1 MTGRVPS
8 PHKIVRRA
16 TLGGLGAARP
26 RQDRSSATRQALVG
40 VARELFATQGFVG
53 TSLDEIVA
61 GAEVT
66 KGALYHHFRGKQ
78 DLYAAVVTAVEDDAR
93 ERVRARVADVVDPWE
108 RALVGLREFLAVVRT
123 EEYRRIVILEG
134 PAVLGY
140 ERFREQEES
149 STFGLV
155 SDIVG
160 GLLAPYDLPDST
172 LTAFTRL
179 FLGAVSATGSSVS
192 LAADPQQ
199 ASDDAEGAIVL
210 VLAGIRSLLDSAEQA
225 PTAADLAPG
234 LAEGGSG
241 SLRG

>member
-8 PHKIVRRA
+8 PQQVVRRA
-16 TLGGLGAARP
+16 TSLGSARP
-26 RQDRSSATRQALVG
+26 RHDRSTATKHALVG
-40 VARELFATQGFVG
+40 VARDKFATQGFVG

-61 GAEVT
+61 GADVT
-66 KGALYHHFRGKQ
+66 KGALYHHFHGKQ
-78 DLYAAVVTAVEDDAR
+78 DLYAAVVAVVEDEAR
-93 ERVRARVADVVDPWE
+93 ERIRARVADVVDPWE

-140 ERFREQEES
+140 ERFREQEEG

-155 SDIVG
+155 SDIVA

-210 VLAGIRSLLDSAEQA
+210 VLAGIRSLLDSADHA

-234 LAEGGSG
+234 LADRD
-241 SLRG
+241 RG

>member
-8 PHKIVRRA
+8 PQQVVRRA
-16 TLGGLGAARP
+16 TALGTARP
-26 RQDRSSATRQALVG
+26 RPDRSSATKHALVR
-40 VARELFATQGFVG
+40 VAREKFATQGFVG

-78 DLYAAVVTAVEDDAR
+78 DLYAAVVNEVEDGAR
-93 ERVRARVADVVDPWE
+93 ERIRTGVADVVDPWE

-155 SDIVG
+155 SDIVA
-160 GLLAPYDLPDST
+160 GLLAPYDLPAST

-210 VLAGIRSLLDSAEQA
+210 VLAGIRSLLDSAEHA
-225 PTAADLAPG
+225 PSATDLAPG
-234 LAEGGSG
+234 LAQED
-241 SLRG
+241 RV